1 MKLPLLL
8 LLLSFIIL
16 NTNAQTA
23 EPDTLKPETQIP
35 ADSTSNKEDEGG
47 EEEEQEEEQEEETE
61 LNIFKYRVG
70 ADGNLTSGNVNRFLF
85 RLTSNFDWDLHKS
98 FRFSS
103 SPSFIYGKQNNL
115 LNEREFFTDL
125 RASLLHERKLYYL
138 AFGSYEKSNLR
149 NIHFRWTGAAGVGL
163 KLLQKPNAYISVTNV
178 LLYEE
183 TDFQELNDI
192 KLWRNSARL
201 FGEYTFAEKK
211 FGISH
216 TVFFQPSISEK
227 KNLRWNGN
235 LTLKYQLSTHISL
248 RSVFE
253 NSYES
258 LVVPG
263 RKNNDL
269 RWTFG
274 VSFDGA
280 K

>member
-1 MKLPLLL
+1 MKNLYL
-8 LLLSFIIL
+8 FTIL
-16 NTNAQTA
+16 FLFSLVANAQTA
-23 EPDTLKPETQIP
+23 EPDTLKPETQMP
-35 ADSTSNKEDEGG
+35 TDSTSNKEDEGEEEEE
-47 EEEEQEEEQEEETE
+47 EEEEQEDETE

-103 SPSFIYGKQNNL
+103 SPSFIYGRQNNL

-149 NIHFRWTGAAGVGL
+149 SINFRWIGAGGIGL

-178 LLYEE
+178 ILYED
-183 TDFQELNDI
+183 TDFQELND
-192 KLWRNSARL
+192 KRLWRNSTRL
-201 FGEYTFAEKK
+201 LGEYTFADKK
-211 FGISH
+211 FTISH
-216 TVFFQPSISEK
+216 IVFLQPSISEK

-235 LTLKYQLSTHISL
+235 LTLKYQLTTHISL

-263 RKNNDL
+263 RKNNDF

-274 VSFDGA
+274 IAFDGA